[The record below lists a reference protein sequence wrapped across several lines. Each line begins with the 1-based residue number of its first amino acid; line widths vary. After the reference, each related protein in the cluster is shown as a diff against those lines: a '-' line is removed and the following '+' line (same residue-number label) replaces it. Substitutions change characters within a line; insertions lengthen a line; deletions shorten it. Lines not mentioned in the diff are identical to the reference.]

1 MKEPK
6 NVVEILRHARHD
18 WLNQLQLIKGNLD
31 LGKTNRAKEIIDE
44 IIIDA
49 RNESNLSNLGL
60 DDFSSLLLT
69 CNWMQHFF
77 RLEYEVLVTKGTF
90 PLEDQEITAWMNKLF
105 LYLEDSFDPK
115 AENHV
120 FISIE
125 VATEWTRLLFEVRG
139 EFLPNSNIVTYIHKH
154 PLKNGTVDLI
164 EEMEGELA
172 FAIMISE

>member
-1 MKEPK
+1 MREPK
-6 NVVEILRHARHD
+6 NVVEILRYARHD
-18 WLNQLQLIKGNLD
+18 WLNQLQLIKGNLE

-77 RLEYEVLVTKGTF
+77 RLEYEVLEVSGTF
-90 PLEDQEITAWMNKLF
+90 PLEDQVITSWMNHLF
-105 LYLEDSFDPK
+105 LYLEDSFDPQG
-115 AENHV
+115 ENHV

-125 VATEWTRLLFEVRG
+125 VTSEWTRLFIEVRG

-154 PLKNGTVDLI
+154 PLKRGAVHFIDET
-164 EEMEGELA
+164 EGELT
-172 FAIMISE
+172 FEIMIHA